1 MKCKDA
7 KPLLSLFLDGMLS
20 GSEMRELRG
29 HFDACADC
37 KSESLLLSQMQ
48 RLIAGVGRKQPPAE
62 LALKLRVLASR
73 EVAHSRRKPWEGI
86 SVRLENAFNAF
97 MVPATAGM
105 VSAIIIFGL
114 LIGVLMPSRLSA
126 ANDVPTNLYTPPQLA
141 FSPFGIEAGW
151 VNTDS
156 LVVEAYVD
164 SNGRVQDYRVLSAP
178 ENAKEIMPEL
188 NNMMIFTVFR
198 PATSF
203 GQPTS
208 GRTILS
214 FSKINVKG

>member
-20 GSEMRELRG
+20 GNEMRELSG
-29 HFDACADC
+29 HLEACAYC
-37 KSESLLLSQMQ
+37 KSESLLLSQTQ
-48 RLIAGVGRKQPPAE
+48 RLVAGVGRKQPPAE

-86 SVRLENAFNAF
+86 AVRLENAFNAF

-126 ANDVPTNLYTPPQLA
+126 ANDVPTNLYTPPELA

-151 VNTDS
+151 VNADS
-156 LVVEAYVD
+156 LIVEAYVD
-164 SNGRVQDYRVLSAP
+164 ANGRVQDYRVLSAP

>member
-7 KPLLSLFLDGMLS
+7 KPLLSMSLDGMLS
-20 GSEMRELRG
+20 GNEMRELSR
-29 HFDACADC
+29 HLEACADC
-37 KSESLLLSQMQ
+37 KSESLLLSQTQ
-48 RLIAGVGRKQPPAE
+48 RLLAGVGRKQPPVE
-62 LALKLRVLASR
+62 LALKLRVMASR
-73 EVAHSRRKPWEGI
+73 EVARSQRKIWEGLA
-86 SVRLENAFNAF
+86 VRFDNVFNAF

-114 LIGVLMPSRLSA
+114 LIGVLTPGRLSA

-151 VNTDS
+151 VNADS
-156 LVVEAYVD
+156 LIVEAYVD

-178 ENAKEIMPEL
+178 ENAKDIMPEL